1 MLIGAE
7 DNSLRQIFDLA
18 AKWREKARKLDA
30 DLRRQ
35 SSRGMMGARF
45 WFKGVRFV
53 ERYETSP
60 SFEIAV
66 GLFAIAAWVAI
77 LGYAFHRML

>member
-7 DNSLRQIFDLA
+7 DDSLRQIFDLA

-45 WFKGVRFV
+45 WFKGVRLLNATKQV
-53 ERYETSP
+53 RH
-60 SFEIAV
+60 
-66 GLFAIAAWVAI
+66 LK
-77 LGYAFHRML
+77 